1 MGTSPSG
8 RSSLNGELFRQV
20 RSARLWV
27 GAAVALGVLSAAATV
42 AQMILLSRTIDRV
55 FLKGAGLADVR
66 GPLLLL
72 LAAVL
77 ARAALLWTREV
88 VAGHGAVRVKSA
100 LRERLYTHLLRL
112 GPAYAAGERAGE
124 LATTATEGVER
135 IEPYFA
141 RYLPQVAL
149 SAAVPLLVAAYVF
162 PRDLSSGVL
171 LMITAPVIPVMMV
184 LVGSYAEE
192 HIRRQ
197 WASLS
202 RLGAHFLDALQG
214 LTTLKVFGREAAEAE
229 RVAAVSEEFRERTM
243 RVLKFAFLSGLVLE
257 FMTAISIAL
266 IAVVLGVRLVSG
278 GVPFEE
284 ALVVLLLAPEFYRPL
299 RELGTHRHAAMEGK
313 AAAERI
319 REILGTPVPTT
330 GDVGLSAR
338 ISGAPRIELSGAGF
352 AYPGSGV
359 PALSGVNLV
368 LEPRTLTAVVG
379 RSGAGKSTL
388 VNLLMRFADP
398 SQGVILADGAPISA
412 LPAAQWRKN
421 VALVPQRPHLF
432 YGSLLENIRLARPE
446 ASRGE
451 VEEAAKLA
459 GAHEFVGRLPGGY
472 ETHIGE
478 RGARLSGGEA
488 QWVAIARA
496 FLKDAPVLILDEP
509 TSSLDPESE
518 RLIRLA
524 LERLAKERTALIV
537 AHRLSTVHTADRVV
551 VLEEGRVAE
560 VGTHAELLRRDSLY
574 AWLVG
579 AHEGV
584 RT

>member
-1 MGTSPSG
+1 
-8 RSSLNGELFRQV
+8 LNGELFRQV

-42 AQMILLSRTIDRV
+42 AQMIYLSRIIDRA
-55 FLKGAGLADVR
+55 FLKGAALADVR
-66 GPLLLL
+66 SSLLLL

-77 ARAALLWTREV
+77 TRAALLWTREV
-88 VAGHGAVRVKSA
+88 VAGRGAVRVKSA
-100 LRERLYTHLLRL
+100 LRERLYAHLLRL
-112 GPAYAAGERAGE
+112 GPAYAAGEKAGE

-149 SAAVPLLVAAYVF
+149 SAAVPLLVVAYVF
-162 PRDLSSGVL
+162 PRDVSSGVL
-171 LMITAPVIPVMMV
+171 LTITAPVIPVMMV

-197 WASLS
+197 WVSLS
-202 RLGAHFLDALQG
+202 RMGAHFLDALQG
-214 LTTLKVFGREAAEAE
+214 LTTLKVFGREAAEGE

-257 FMTAISIAL
+257 FMTAVSIAL

-278 GVPFEE
+278 GMPFEV

-299 RELGTHRHAAMEGK
+299 RDLGTHQHGAMEGK
-313 AAAERI
+313 AAAQRI
-319 REILGTPVPTT
+319 LEILDTPVPTS

-338 ISGAPRIELSGAGF
+338 ISGAPRIELSGVGF
-352 AYPGSGV
+352 AYPGSEL
-359 PALSGVNLV
+359 PALWEINLA

-379 RSGAGKSTL
+379 RSGTGKSTL
-388 VNLLMRFADP
+388 VDLLMRFADP
-398 SQGVILADGAPISA
+398 SEGAILADGAPISV

-432 YGSLLENIRLARPE
+432 YGSILENIRLARPE
-446 ASRGE
+446 ASREE
-451 VEEAAKLA
+451 VEEAARLA
-459 GAHEFVGRLPGGY
+459 GAHEFLGRLPGGY
-472 ETHIGE
+472 EKQVGE

-488 QWVAIARA
+488 QRVAIARA

-518 RLIRLA
+518 CLIRLA
-524 LERLAKERTALIV
+524 LERLAEDRTTLIV
-537 AHRLSTVHTADRVV
+537 AHRVGTLHTADRVV
-551 VLEEGRVAE
+551 VLGEGQVAE
-560 VGTHAELLRRDSLY
+560 VGTHAELLRLDSLY
-574 AWLVG
+574 ARLVG
-579 AHEGV
+579 AQEGV
-584 RT
+584 RM

>member
-1 MGTSPSG
+1 M
-8 RSSLNGELFRQV
+8 NGELFQQV

-27 GAAVALGVLSAAATV
+27 GAAVVLGVLSAAATV
-42 AQMILLSRTIDRV
+42 AQMIFLSRIIDRA
-55 FLKGAGLADVR
+55 FLKGAALADVR
-66 GPLLLL
+66 GSLLLL

-77 ARAALLWTREV
+77 TRAALLWTREV
-88 VAGHGAVRVKSA
+88 VAGRGAVRVKSA
-100 LRERLYTHLLRL
+100 LRERLYAHLLRL
-112 GPAYAAGERAGE
+112 GPAYAAGEKAGE

-149 SAAVPLLVAAYVF
+149 SAAVPLLVVAYVF
-162 PRDLSSGVL
+162 PRDVSSGVL
-171 LMITAPVIPVMMV
+171 LTITAPVIPVMMV

-197 WASLS
+197 WVSLS
-202 RLGAHFLDALQG
+202 RMGAHFLDALQG
-214 LTTLKVFGREAAEAE
+214 LTTLKVFGREAAEGE

-257 FMTAISIAL
+257 FMTAVSIAL

-278 GVPFEE
+278 GMPFEV

-299 RELGTHRHAAMEGK
+299 RDLGTHRHSAMEGK

-319 REILGTPVPTT
+319 LEILDAPVPTS
-330 GDVGLSAR
+330 GDVGPSAR
-338 ISGAPRIELSGAGF
+338 ISGAPRIELSGVGF
-352 AYPGSGV
+352 AYPGSEL
-359 PALSGVNLV
+359 PTLREINLA

-379 RSGAGKSTL
+379 RSGTGKSTL

-398 SQGVILADGAPISA
+398 SEGAILADGAPISV

-432 YGSLLENIRLARPE
+432 YGSILENIRLARPE
-446 ASRGE
+446 ASREE
-451 VEEAAKLA
+451 VEEAARLA
-459 GAHEFVGRLPGGY
+459 GAHEFLGRLPGGY
-472 ETHIGE
+472 ETQVGE

-488 QWVAIARA
+488 QRVAIARA

-518 RLIRLA
+518 CLIRLA
-524 LERLAKERTALIV
+524 LERLAEDRTTLIV
-537 AHRLSTVHTADRVV
+537 AHRVGTLHTADRVV
-551 VLEEGRVAE
+551 VLGEGQVAE
-560 VGTHAELLRRDSLY
+560 VGTHAELLRLDSLY
-574 AWLVG
+574 ARLVG
-579 AHEGV
+579 AQEGV
-584 RT
+584 RM

>member
-1 MGTSPSG
+1 MGTRPSG
-8 RSSLNGELFRQV
+8 RSLNGELFQQV

-27 GAAVALGVLSAAATV
+27 GAAVVLGVLSAAATV
-42 AQMILLSRTIDRV
+42 AQMIFLSRIIDRA
-55 FLKGAGLADVR
+55 FLKGAALADVR
-66 GPLLLL
+66 GSLLLL

-77 ARAALLWTREV
+77 TRAALLWTREV
-88 VAGHGAVRVKSA
+88 VAGRGAVRVKSA
-100 LRERLYTHLLRL
+100 LRERLYAHLLRL
-112 GPAYAAGERAGE
+112 GPAYAAGEKAGE

-149 SAAVPLLVAAYVF
+149 SAAVPLLVVAYVF
-162 PRDLSSGVL
+162 PRDVSSGVL
-171 LMITAPVIPVMMV
+171 LTITAPVIPVMMV

-197 WASLS
+197 WVSLS
-202 RLGAHFLDALQG
+202 RMGAHFLDALQG
-214 LTTLKVFGREAAEAE
+214 LTTLKVFGREAAEGE

-257 FMTAISIAL
+257 FMTAVSIAL

-278 GVPFEE
+278 GMPFEV

-299 RELGTHRHAAMEGK
+299 RDLGTHRHSAMEGK

-319 REILGTPVPTT
+319 LEILDTPVPTS
-330 GDVGLSAR
+330 GDVGPSAR
-338 ISGAPRIELSGAGF
+338 ISGAPRIELSGVGF
-352 AYPGSGV
+352 AYPGSEL
-359 PALSGVNLV
+359 PTLREINLA

-379 RSGAGKSTL
+379 RSGTGKSTL

-398 SQGVILADGAPISA
+398 SEGAILADGAPISV

-432 YGSLLENIRLARPE
+432 YGSILENIRLARPE
-446 ASRGE
+446 ASREE
-451 VEEAAKLA
+451 VEEAARLA
-459 GAHEFVGRLPGGY
+459 GAHEFLGRLPGGY
-472 ETHIGE
+472 ETQVGE

-488 QWVAIARA
+488 QRVAIARA

-518 RLIRLA
+518 CLIRLA
-524 LERLAKERTALIV
+524 LERLAEDRTTLIV
-537 AHRLSTVHTADRVV
+537 AHRVGTLHTADRVV
-551 VLEEGRVAE
+551 VLGEGQVAE
-560 VGTHAELLRRDSLY
+560 VGTHAELLRLDSLY
-574 AWLVG
+574 ARLVG
-579 AHEGV
+579 AQEGV
-584 RT
+584 RM

>member
-1 MGTSPSG
+1 MGTRPSG
-8 RSSLNGELFRQV
+8 RSLNGELFRQV

-42 AQMILLSRTIDRV
+42 AQMIFLSQIIDRA

-66 GPLLLL
+66 GSLLLF

-77 ARAALLWTREV
+77 ARAALLWAREV
-88 VAGHGAVRVKSA
+88 VAGYGAVRVKSA
-100 LRERLYTHLLRL
+100 LRERLYAHLLRL
-112 GPAYAAGERAGE
+112 GPAYAAGEKAGE

-149 SAAVPLLVAAYVF
+149 SAAVPLLVVAYVF

-171 LMITAPVIPVMMV
+171 LMITAPMIPVMMV

-202 RLGAHFLDALQG
+202 RMGAHFLDALQG
-214 LTTLKVFGREAAEAE
+214 LTTLKIFGREAAEAE

-243 RVLKFAFLSGLVLE
+243 RVLKIAFLSGLVLE
-257 FMTAISIAL
+257 FMTAVSIAL

-278 GVPFEE
+278 GMPFEE

-299 RELGTHRHAAMEGK
+299 RELGTHRHTAMEGK

-319 REILGTPVPTT
+319 LEILNTPIPTS
-330 GDVGLSAR
+330 GDVGPSAR
-338 ISGAPRIELSGAGF
+338 ISGAPRIELSGVRF
-352 AYPGSGV
+352 AYSGSEL
-359 PALSGVNLV
+359 PALWEINLA

-379 RSGAGKSTL
+379 SSGAGKSTL

-398 SQGVILADGAPISA
+398 SEGVILADGAPISA
-412 LPAAQWRKN
+412 VPAAQWRKN

-432 YGSLLENIRLARPE
+432 YGSILENIRLARPE
-446 ASRGE
+446 ASREE

-459 GAHEFVGRLPGGY
+459 GAHEFVGRLPAGY
-472 ETHIGE
+472 ETQVGE
-478 RGARLSGGEA
+478 RGARLSGGEV
-488 QWVAIARA
+488 QRVAIARA
-496 FLKDAPVLILDEP
+496 FLKDAPILILDEP

-524 LERLAKERTALIV
+524 LERLAKDRTALIV

-560 VGTHAELLRRDSLY
+560 GGTHAELLRRDSLY
-574 AWLVG
+574 ARLVS
-579 AHEGV
+579 AQEGV
-584 RT
+584 RA

>member
-1 MGTSPSG
+1 
-8 RSSLNGELFRQV
+8 LNGELFRRV
-20 RSARLWV
+20 RSARLFV
-27 GAAVALGVLSAAATV
+27 GVAVALGILSAAATV
-42 AQMILLSRTIDRV
+42 AQMIFLSQIIDRV
-55 FLKGAGLADVR
+55 FLKGLSLADVR

-72 LAAVL
+72 LGAML

-88 VAGHGAVRVKSA
+88 VAGRGAVRVKSA
-100 LRERLYTHLLRL
+100 LRERLYAQLLRL
-112 GPAYAAGERAGE
+112 GPAYAAGEKAGE
-124 LATTATEGVER
+124 LATTATVGVER

-149 SAAVPLLVAAYVF
+149 SAAVPLLVVAYVL
-162 PRDLSSGVL
+162 PRDLSSGML

-192 HIRRQ
+192 HINRQ
-197 WASLS
+197 WATLS
-202 RLGAHFLDALQG
+202 RMGAHFLDTLQG
-214 LTTLKVFGREAAEAE
+214 LTTLKVFGREAAEGE

-257 FMTAISIAL
+257 FMTSVSIAL

-278 GVPFEE
+278 NVPFEE

-299 RELGTHRHAAMEGK
+299 RELGSHRHAAMEGK

-319 REILGTPVPTT
+319 LEILGAPVPTSSDL
-330 GDVGLSAR
+330 GPSAQ
-338 ISGAPRIELSGAGF
+338 ISGAPRIEFSGVGF
-352 AYPGSGV
+352 AYPGSEV
-359 PALSGVNLV
+359 PALSGVDLV

-398 SQGVILADGAPISA
+398 SEGVILAHGAPISA
-412 LPAAQWRKN
+412 LPAVQWREN

-432 YGSLLENIRLARPE
+432 YGTLLENIRLARPE
-446 ASRGE
+446 ASREE
-451 VEEAAKLA
+451 VEEAARLA
-459 GAHEFVGRLPGGY
+459 GAHEFAGRMPRGY
-472 ETHIGE
+472 ETQIGE
-478 RGARLSGGEA
+478 HGVRLSGGEA
-488 QWVAIARA
+488 QRVAIARA

-509 TSSLDPESE
+509 TSNLDPESE

-524 LERLAKERTALIV
+524 LERLAEDRTALIV
-537 AHRLSTVHTADRVV
+537 AHRLNTVRTADRVV

-560 VGTHAELLRRDSLY
+560 VGTHPELLRRTSLY
-574 AWLVG
+574 GWLVG
-579 AHEGV
+579 AREGV
-584 RT
+584 RA

>member
-1 MGTSPSG
+1 MGTRPPG
-8 RSSLNGELFRQV
+8 RSLNGELFRQV
-20 RSARLWV
+20 RSARLFV
-27 GAAVALGVLSAAATV
+27 GTAVALGILSAAATV
-42 AQMILLSRTIDRV
+42 AQMIFLSRIIDRV

-66 GPLLLL
+66 GSLLLL

-88 VAGHGAVRVKSA
+88 VAGHGTVRVKSA
-100 LRERLYTHLLRL
+100 LRERLHAHLMRL
-112 GPAYAAGERAGE
+112 GPAYAAGEKFGE
-124 LATTATEGVER
+124 LATTLTEGVER

-149 SAAVPLLVAAYVF
+149 SAAVPLLVVAYVF

-192 HIRRQ
+192 HMNRQ

-202 RLGAHFLDALQG
+202 RMGAHFLDALQG
-214 LTTLKVFGREAAEAE
+214 LTTLKVFGRAAAEGE

-257 FMTAISIAL
+257 FMTAVSIAL

-278 GVPFEE
+278 NVPFEE

-299 RELGTHRHAAMEGK
+299 RELGTHRHAAMESK
-313 AAAERI
+313 AAAERLL
-319 REILGTPVPTT
+319 EILGTPVPTSS
-330 GDVGLSAR
+330 DVGPSAR
-338 ISGAPRIELSGAGF
+338 ISGAPRIELSGVGF
-352 AYPGSGV
+352 AYPGSEV
-359 PALSGVNLV
+359 PALSGVDLV

-398 SQGVILADGAPISA
+398 SEGVILADGAPISV
-412 LPAAQWRKN
+412 LSAARWREN

-432 YGSLLENIRLARPE
+432 YGTLLENIRLARPE
-446 ASRGE
+446 ASREE
-451 VEEAAKLA
+451 VEAAAKLA
-459 GAHEFVGRLPGGY
+459 GAHEFAARLPDGY
-472 ETHIGE
+472 ETQIGE
-478 RGARLSGGEA
+478 RGVRLSGGEA
-488 QWVAIARA
+488 QRVAIVRA

-509 TSSLDPESE
+509 TSNLDPESE
-518 RLIRLA
+518 RLIRVA
-524 LERLAKERTALIV
+524 LERLAEDRTALIV
-537 AHRLSTVHTADRVV
+537 AHRLNTVRFADRVV

-560 VGTHAELLRRDSLY
+560 AGSHEELLRQNGAY

-579 AHEGV
+579 AREGA

>member
-1 MGTSPSG
+1 
-8 RSSLNGELFRQV
+8 LDGELFRQV
-20 RSARLWV
+20 DSARLFV
-27 GAAVALGVLSAAATV
+27 GASVALGVLSAAATV
-42 AQMILLSRTIDRV
+42 AQMIFLSQIIDRV
-55 FLKGAGLADVR
+55 FLKGAGLAHVR
-66 GPLLLL
+66 GPLILLL
-72 LAAVL
+72 GAVL
-77 ARAALLWTREV
+77 ARAALLWAREV
-88 VAGHGAVRVKSA
+88 LAGRGAVRMKSA
-100 LRERLYTHLLRL
+100 LRERLYAHLLRL
-112 GPAYAAGERAGE
+112 GPAYMTGERAGE

-149 SAAVPLLVAAYVF
+149 SGAVPLLVAAYVF

-171 LMITAPVIPVMMV
+171 LLITAPVIPVMMV

-214 LTTLKVFGREAAEAE
+214 LTTLKVFGQEAAEGE
-229 RVAAVSEEFRERTM
+229 RVTAVSEEFRERTM

-257 FMTAISIAL
+257 FMTAVSIAL

-330 GDVGLSAR
+330 GDVSLSAR

>member
-1 MGTSPSG
+1 
-8 RSSLNGELFRQV
+8 LNGELFQQV

-27 GAAVALGVLSAAATV
+27 GAAVVLGVLSAAATV
-42 AQMILLSRTIDRV
+42 AQMIFLSRIIDRA
-55 FLKGAGLADVR
+55 FLKGAALADVR
-66 GPLLLL
+66 GSLLLL

-77 ARAALLWTREV
+77 TRAALLWTREV
-88 VAGHGAVRVKSA
+88 VAGRGAVRVKSA
-100 LRERLYTHLLRL
+100 LRERLYAHLLRL
-112 GPAYAAGERAGE
+112 GPAYAAGEKAGE

-149 SAAVPLLVAAYVF
+149 SAAVPLLVVAYVF
-162 PRDLSSGVL
+162 PRDVSSGVL
-171 LMITAPVIPVMMV
+171 LTITAPVIPVMMV

-197 WASLS
+197 WVSLS
-202 RLGAHFLDALQG
+202 RMGAHFLDALQG
-214 LTTLKVFGREAAEAE
+214 LTTLKVFGREAAEGE

-257 FMTAISIAL
+257 FMTAVSIAL

-278 GVPFEE
+278 GMPFEV

-299 RELGTHRHAAMEGK
+299 RDLGTHRHSAMEGK

-319 REILGTPVPTT
+319 LEILDTPVPTS
-330 GDVGLSAR
+330 GDVGPSAR
-338 ISGAPRIELSGAGF
+338 ISGAPRIEFSGVGF
-352 AYPGSGV
+352 AYPGSEL
-359 PALSGVNLV
+359 PALREINLA

-379 RSGAGKSTL
+379 RSGTGKSTL

-398 SQGVILADGAPISA
+398 SEGAILADGAPISV

-432 YGSLLENIRLARPE
+432 YGSILENIRLARPE
-446 ASRGE
+446 ASREE
-451 VEEAAKLA
+451 VEEAARLA
-459 GAHEFVGRLPGGY
+459 GAHEFLGRLPGGY
-472 ETHIGE
+472 ETQVGE

-488 QWVAIARA
+488 QRVAIARA

-518 RLIRLA
+518 CLIRLA
-524 LERLAKERTALIV
+524 LERLAEDRTTLIV
-537 AHRLSTVHTADRVV
+537 AHRVGTLHTADRVV
-551 VLEEGRVAE
+551 VLGEGQVAE

-574 AWLVG
+574 ARLVG
-579 AHEGV
+579 TQVGG
-584 RT
+584 RM